1 MPQQRADA
9 EWREVQAVS
18 VTIKRETSA
27 KDFTGRV
34 RQRKSGE
41 NANAVRLERK
51 GKPDR
56 TESRLRVEAIVRSL
70 PLLVRDGVQNER
82 AGI

>member
-1 MPQQRADA
+1 MQKAGK
-9 EWREVQAVS
+9 WREVRAES
-18 VTIKRETSA
+18 LPIKQETSA
-27 KDFTGRV
+27 ERITGRSG
-34 RQRKSGE
+34 QRKSGE
-41 NANAVRLERK
+41 NANAGRLARK